1 MSAAFVPLFTEL
13 LEGSRLRE
21 AAQVTRVLATIL
33 FVVMSLVV
41 LLGVLLAPV
50 WIRFFAPGFAAEPA
64 KLALT
69 VHLAQLLL
77 PYALLV
83 SLTAL
88 LASLLNALRRFAVP
102 ALSPM
107 VLNVSMISVAI
118 LLAPRL
124 ATPIYAL
131 AWGVLV
137 GGLLQ
142 LGMQALALRPHE
154 LHLSVEWKPRHPA
167 VRRVLTRMIP
177 VVFGSAVYQINLLV
191 STILASTLPTGSV
204 SYLWYADR
212 VFEFPL
218 GIFAVALGTAALP
231 SLSAQA
237 NRRAYGEMRRSL
249 DFAMRVSSFIAVPAA
264 VGLFV
269 LATPITTVLFRR
281 GAFGAQEV
289 EMTAFALRALTVG
302 LWSVS
307 LVRILIAAFYA
318 LGDTRSPVYTASVA
332 FAANLLFSLM
342 FMGPVADPEGSSVIG
357 LIASLTAQLG
367 IVDLRHAGLSLATS
381 LAATVNLLL
390 LGILLMRRLGRIEI
404 RSLGV
409 SMSRSMIAA
418 LVMGLVVHRVAAAI
432 DWNTAGQVA
441 AKAACLGAA
450 IGCGGVVYGLVS
462 WIFGAPEIATV
473 RAAIR
478 QQRVGS
484 A

>member
-1 MSAAFVPLFTEL
+1 
-13 LEGSRLRE
+13 
-21 AAQVTRVLATIL
+21 
-33 FVVMSLVV
+33 
-41 LLGVLLAPV
+41 
-50 WIRFFAPGFAAEPA
+50 
-64 KLALT
+64 
-69 VHLAQLLL
+69 
-77 PYALLV
+77 
-83 SLTAL
+83 
-88 LASLLNALRRFAVP
+88 
-102 ALSPM
+102 
-107 VLNVSMISVAI
+107 
-118 LLAPRL
+118 
-124 ATPIYAL
+124 
-131 AWGVLV
+131 
-137 GGLLQ
+137 
-142 LGMQALALRPHE
+142 
-154 LHLSVEWKPRHPA
+154 
-167 VRRVLTRMIP
+167 
-177 VVFGSAVYQINLLV
+177 VFGSAVYQINLLV